1 MKIALASAKCVN
13 RDLLFNL
20 EQIEKYMRLAKDR
33 GADLVCFAEAFL
45 QGFDAFEWKYEI
57 DRNMAVSLES
67 DLFRRVCGLTKDIGV
82 DLMFG
87 FLECEGENLYSSCAL
102 MGNGALIH
110 LYRRISK
117 GWKEYTKTDAHY
129 KEGASADVFQYRGR
143 KCLVAL
149 CGDLWDDPE
158 QFKKGQEI
166 LFWPV
171 YVNFATE
178 EWEREFLDEYIE
190 QAALA
195 GSAVLMVNAVTE
207 EPDEKAFGGCYHFEN
222 GVARA
227 ALPMGEEGILVVD
240 V

>member
-13 RDLLFNL
+13 RDIDFNFA
-20 EQIEKYMRLAKDR
+20 QIENYMRLAKEQ

-45 QGFDAFEWKYEI
+45 QGFDAFDWKYEI
-57 DRNMAVSLES
+57 DRNMAISLES
-67 DLFRRVCGLTKDIGV
+67 DLFRRVCTLTEDIGI
-82 DLMFG
+82 DLMLG

-102 MGNGALIH
+102 IGDGKLIH

-129 KEGASADVFQYRGR
+129 KEGASADVFQYRG
-143 KCLVAL
+143 KNCLIAL
-149 CGDLWDDPE
+149 CGDLWDDPK

-171 YVNFATE
+171 YVNFTTE
-178 EWEREFLDEYIE
+178 EWEREFLAEYIE

-195 GSAVLMVNAVTE
+195 GSAVLMVNAITE
-207 EPDEKAFGGCYHFEN
+207 APDDAAFGGCYHFEN
-222 GVARA
+222 GIARA
-227 ALPMGEEGILVVD
+227 ALPMGEKGILVVD